1 MGARWGRREVR
12 GGGGGGGCG
21 DDGDD
26 DEVCDAA
33 SASDVVLHLRSGG
46 DGNEENASAF
56 CCNLRWRYS
65 LWTMG
70 LMMMMMVLGGR
81 MGRKGAA
88 DLSHENMKLDFT
100 SSYSFLYSSRASLV
114 HNMNT

>member
-1 MGARWGRREVR
+1 MGARWGRCEVR
-12 GGGGGGGCG
+12 GGGGGGGG
-21 DDGDD
+21 GDGDD

-56 CCNLRWRYS
+56 CCILQVRWRYS

-70 LMMMMMVLGGR
+70 LMMMMMVLGG
-81 MGRKGAA
+81 
-88 DLSHENMKLDFT
+88 
-100 SSYSFLYSSRASLV
+100 
-114 HNMNT
+114 